1 MPAFYKPPFDI
12 KEDCVIVDIDDT
24 VARTTL
30 NVSPPDMSSQPVGT
44 KLRDIWDKYHKD
56 IMYYDLEYIEPLNS
70 VITLIEAY
78 IYFTCNPK
86 VIFMTGR
93 EDNENGLIRL
103 NTARFISK
111 YFEGYSSPAKCNE
124 YLLMR
129 PKDDYRPNDV
139 VKEELLTKYVLPE
152 YNVLMA
158 FDDNEENVEMFK
170 RHNILTIQPHLN
182 REV

>member
-1 MPAFYKPPFDI
+1 MPMFYKLEPYYIPKQNCI
-12 KEDCVIVDIDDT
+12 IVDIDDT

-30 NVSPPDMSSQPVGT
+30 NVSPPDMSLQPVGT

-56 IMYYDLEYIEPLNS
+56 VKYYGLEYMKPLHN
-70 VITLIEAY
+70 VINLIEGY
-78 IYFTCNPK
+78 THYCCISH
-86 VIFMTGR
+86 VIFLTGR

-152 YNVLMA
+152 YNVLIA
-158 FDDNEENVEMFK
+158 FDDNEANVKMFK
-170 RHNILTIQPHLN
+170 NYGISVVKPY
-182 REV
+182 VV

>member
-1 MPAFYKPPFDI
+1 MPMFYKLEPYTQKQNCI
-12 KEDCVIVDIDDT
+12 IVDIDDT

-78 IYFTCNPK
+78 IHFTCNPK

-103 NTARFISK
+103 NTYRFISK
-111 YFEGYSSPAKCNE
+111 NFEQYNRPIYFNYETI
-124 YLLMR
+124 LMR

-152 YNVLMA
+152 YNVLIA
-158 FDDNEENVEMFK
+158 FDDNEANAKMFK
-170 RHNILTIQPHLN
+170 NYGITTIQPHI
-182 REV
+182 V